1 MKKLSITCLVPFA
14 LVLSATQAKPA
25 DPLQLVQTIPLP
37 GVEGRIDHFA
47 VDLDGARLF
56 AAALGNNTVE
66 VVDLEAGQDIASI
79 GGFSEP
85 QGVAFVLGS
94 DKLFVA
100 NGGDGTVDSFD
111 GTTFDLLNVTPF
123 ANDADN
129 LRYDASADQLYVGY
143 GGGALGILN
152 ATSEE
157 LIGDI
162 RLAGH
167 PESFQLE
174 KFGPR
179 VFVNVPTAQRIQVV
193 DRDQGVVVDNWQ
205 VPVRDNFPMALD
217 EGNQRLFVAA
227 RSPAQL
233 LVYDTSSGDL
243 VAQLDCV
250 GDADDVFYDAVTGR
264 IYVSGGAGFISVFQQ
279 HGADQ
284 YELIANIPTAAG
296 ARTSLFVPE
305 FNRLYLAVPHQGAQ
319 AAQIWVYE
327 VQP

>member
-1 MKKLSITCLVPFA
+1 MKTLCIMGLVPFA
-14 LVLSATQAKPA
+14 LVLSAAPA
-25 DPLQLVQTIPLP
+25 GPGDPLRLVQTIPLP
-37 GVEGRIDHFA
+37 GVEGRIDHFS

-56 AAALGNNTVE
+56 VAALANNTVE

-85 QGVAFVLGS
+85 QGVAYVPGS

-123 ANDADN
+123 ADDADN
-129 LRYDASADQLYVGY
+129 LRYDAAADQLYVGY
-143 GGGALGILN
+143 GRGALGILD

-157 LIGDI
+157 LVGDI
-162 RLAGH
+162 PLAGH

-174 KFGPR
+174 RFGPR
-179 VFVNVPTAQRIQVV
+179 LFVNVPAAQRIQVV
-193 DRDQGVVVDNWQ
+193 DREQGVVVDNWP
-205 VPVRDNFPMALD
+205 VPVGGNFPMALD
-217 EGNQRLFVAA
+217 EDNQRLFVAA

-243 VAQLDCV
+243 VAQLDCA
-250 GDADDVFYDAVTGR
+250 GDADDVFYDALTGR

-279 HGADQ
+279 DDADQ
-284 YELIANIPTAAG
+284 YQLIVNIPTAAG

-305 FNRLYLAVPHQGAQ
+305 FNRLYLAVPHLGAQ
-319 AAQIWVYE
+319 AAEIWVYE